1 MLDHMIAYSLK
12 SFGPISV
19 FANFGGVVREVVFKN
34 PVLIGWEDIVG
45 GGDLDYDDAMFL
57 IDATP
62 VPLPAAGLLLLGG
75 LGGLVALKRRKNA

>member
-1 MLDHMIAYSLK
+1 
-12 SFGPISV
+12 
-19 FANFGGVVREVVFKN
+19 VREVVFKN

-62 VPLPAAGLLLLGG
+62 IPLPAAGLLLLGG